1 MCAKI
6 YKKGGDFMES
16 LKFGEVEI
24 KYNETSIESS
34 VLWEKHCHS
43 RFELIAV
50 LEGDVSVM
58 LEGLTYRLTA
68 DQCII
73 VPPLAYHSIT
83 INAIGTYRRVTALF
97 PLDTVPEVLRGDFTA
112 TAPAVFYSDC
122 TDRLAAAVQRGAPDL
137 FSPLAKSLMIE
148 VFYGMLETTRGSAA
162 PDKDDFLE
170 KAAHYIDQHIGRKIS
185 IDDLARHTSRSPSS
199 FSHLFEER
207 MGISPKQYILRK
219 KLATARKLIAE
230 GVPPTTAAVQVG
242 YENYS
247 NFYRMYRKHY
257 GTAPAKR
264 K

>member
-1 MCAKI
+1 MKCLNL
-6 YKKGGDFMES
+6 GD
-16 LKFGEVEI
+16 VEI
-24 KYNETSIESS
+24 KYNETYIESS

-58 LEGLTYRLTA
+58 LEGVTYRLTSG
-68 DQCII
+68 QCII

-83 INAIGTYRRVTALF
+83 INAVGTYRRVTALF
-97 PLDTVPEVLRGDFTA
+97 PIDTVPDVVQKDFA
-112 TAPAVFYSDC
+112 AGVAAVFYSDC
-122 TDRLAAAVQRGAPDL
+122 IERLGSVVQKDSPDL
-137 FSPLAKSLMIE
+137 YAPLAKSLMVE
-148 VFYGMLETTRGSAA
+148 LFYGMLDAKRNNPT

-170 KAAHYIDQHIGRKIS
+170 RATRYIDAHLGEKIS
-185 IDDLARHTSRSPSS
+185 LDDLARHSSRSPSS
-199 FSHLFEER
+199 FSHLFEEK

-230 GVPPTTAAVQVG
+230 GTPPTTAAVQVG

-247 NFYRMYRKHY
+247 NFYRMYLKHY